1 MKRMIAM
8 IISFCVVAYN
18 EEKYLPSLFAD
29 ICRQTYPREKIEV
42 VLVDSGSEDGTRRL
56 MEAFRD
62 RERGFFGIQVLD
74 NPGRI
79 QAAGWNVAIRNFRGD
94 VLARID
100 AHTKIPEDF
109 LARNAALL
117 AEGEMVTGGMRPCL
131 IRDPNPW
138 RELLLEAENS
148 LFGGG
153 IAPYRRDVGRRY
165 VKSMFHAC
173 YRREVLERV
182 GLMDESLG
190 RTEDNEFH
198 YRIRMAGYRLCFDPE
213 ICSYQYARP
222 TLRKMIKQKY
232 ENGYWIGVTAWKC
245 PGCLS
250 SYHFVPFLF
259 VCGIAGTGIL
269 SLGKRSWP
277 AKLMWAAYGGLCGF
291 MTGASL
297 IRTRKPLTILLPFL
311 FLALHVSY
319 GLGTVKGLAAGA
331 EAKTR
336 RRESASGGIANT
348 SVPECQKGEVT
359 S

>member
-1 MKRMIAM
+1 MIV
-8 IISFCVVAYN
+8 SFCVVAYN
-18 EEKYLPSLFAD
+18 EEEYLPSLFAD

-42 VLVDSGSEDGTRRL
+42 VLVDSGSGDRTRQL

-62 RERGFFGIQVLD
+62 RERGFYGIQVLD

-100 AHTKIPEDF
+100 AHSKIPEDF
-109 LARNAALL
+109 IARNAALL
-117 AEGEMVTGGMRPCL
+117 EEGEMVTGGMRPC
-131 IRDPNPW
+131 IIQNPNPW

-148 LFGGG
+148 MFGGG

-173 YRREVLERV
+173 YRREVLEKV
-182 GLMDESLG
+182 GLMNESLG

-198 YRIRMAGYRLCFDPE
+198 YRIRKAGYQLCFDPE

-222 TLRKMIKQKY
+222 TLRKMVKQKY
-232 ENGYWIGVTAWKC
+232 ENGFWIGVTAWSC

-250 SYHFVPFLF
+250 SYHFVPLLFL
-259 VCGIAGTGIL
+259 CGIAGTGLL
-269 SLGKRSWP
+269 SLAKRSWP
-277 AKLMWAAYGGLCGF
+277 AKLMWGAYGGLCGV

-297 IRTRKPLTILLPFL
+297 IRRKKPLTLLLPFL

-319 GLGTVKGLAAGA
+319 GLGTLQGLVQGA
-331 EAKTR
+331 E
-336 RRESASGGIANT
+336 REGKKKWAGDQNERQEGII
-348 SVPECQKGEVT
+348 S
-359 S
+359 